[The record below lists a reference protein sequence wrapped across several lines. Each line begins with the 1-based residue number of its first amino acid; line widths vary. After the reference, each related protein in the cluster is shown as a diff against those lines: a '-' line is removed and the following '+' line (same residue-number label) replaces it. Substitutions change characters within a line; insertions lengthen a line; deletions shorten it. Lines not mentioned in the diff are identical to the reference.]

1 MRQTSFSF
9 IQDYKK
15 QFGGSL
21 LLGKRKSKRPLSTK
35 SPIHLIL
42 KSESGKFFN
51 PRNESLDQLIRYQA
65 KKFNI
70 KIYDLAQNW
79 SHIHLLIRLH
89 SREDYVKFIRAL
101 TSIMAA
107 RIRRHLGESGH
118 RNESNLTSRSAHM
131 DTEKIFTLRPFTR
144 VVSWGRDFRNALRYH
159 RINILEAF
167 GKIRRAKKTKLVS
180 KKRKSIT
187 EKTGRIFT
195 RQVRSL
201 AGQGRRQLAI
211 SGYAN

>member
-107 RIRRHLGESGH
+107 RIRRHLKQKAESKTSSLQRGYKN
-118 RNESNLTSRSAHM
+118 RSLDLNLGSSTDISAKVSEWNLT
-131 DTEKIFTLRPFTR
+131 KIFTLRPFTR
-144 VVSWGRDFRNALRYH
+144 VVSWGRDFRNALLYH

-167 GKIRRAKKTKLVS
+167 GEIIRPQKKKNTARKRLSS
-180 KKRKSIT
+180 KKS
-187 EKTGRIFT
+187 KT
-195 RQVRSL
+195 
-201 AGQGRRQLAI
+201 
-211 SGYAN
+211 